1 MSTLEEQ
8 RLYNESLE
16 QSTEYKRILP
26 EVMNEVYILFVN
38 ERIEQDKKWLE
49 MDSSDDPFTDDS
61 DESMKVSIR
70 ERVGEA
76 QRLLSENPAQAAD
89 LISQLGDCHKFWDMQ
104 IFILKEKYGITWYTP
119 AELNPEIK
127 YD

>member
-26 EVMNEVYILFVN
+26 EVMNEVYTLFVN

-61 DESMKVSIR
+61 DESMKVFIR

-89 LISQLGDCHKFWDMQ
+89 LISQLGDCHKLWAMQ
-104 IFILKEKYGITWYTP
+104 KFILKEKYGITWYTP